1 MKIVFLETKSIG
13 KDLDLK
19 SFEKLGEVVC
29 YEETRR
35 EQIRERTADADIVV
49 INKAQMNSETLKDA
63 CRLKLICV
71 TATGT
76 DNLDKRY
83 LEQRKILWKNV
94 AGYSTESVAQHTFA
108 LLFFLLEKLHYYNEY
123 VKSGKYIEETIFTH
137 LGQPTF
143 ELREKTWGIIGM
155 GAIGQRVAQLAEA
168 FGCRVIYY
176 STSGKNQQKDYTSV
190 SLDTLLRESD
200 VISVHAPLTEN
211 TKNLMNRQAFAKMK
225 KTALFIN
232 VGRGP
237 IVEEEALA
245 QALEQDEIGGAG
257 LDVLSTEPMAA
268 DCPLFRIKD
277 SSKLIITPHIAW
289 ATREA
294 RGRLMERVWKQIRDF
309 LEEK

>member
-35 EQIRERTADADIVV
+35 EQIKERTADADIAV

-176 STSGKNQQKDYTSV
+176 STSGKNQQ
-190 SLDTLLRESD
+190 
-200 VISVHAPLTEN
+200 
-211 TKNLMNRQAFAKMK
+211 
-225 KTALFIN
+225 
-232 VGRGP
+232 
-237 IVEEEALA
+237 
-245 QALEQDEIGGAG
+245 
-257 LDVLSTEPMAA
+257 
-268 DCPLFRIKD
+268 
-277 SSKLIITPHIAW
+277 
-289 ATREA
+289 
-294 RGRLMERVWKQIRDF
+294 
-309 LEEK
+309 EKC